1 MFNIRNI
8 HPALSQLTREK
19 LVLVSSNC
27 PSVTHNAFSTN
38 GSGTEKSERVS
49 SILKQMIL
57 MWKNFALVFG
67 PKVHLTPKVEY

>member
-8 HPALSQLTREK
+8 HPALTQLTREK

-27 PSVTHNAFSTN
+27 PSVTHHAFSTN
-38 GSGTEKSERVS
+38 GSGTEKSEHVS

-57 MWKNFALVFG
+57 M
-67 PKVHLTPKVEY
+67 